1 MKKLFALLLI
11 TVFVS
16 SSLVKLY
23 KDFTN
28 DCSVSFSLYDTEDDN
43 EEKEIEKDNDLK
55 KDKIIIDFLISS
67 PLGLS
72 ETQKFYITHL
82 YFLPTPYIAED
93 IIPPNKA

>member
-28 DCSVSFSLYDTEDDN
+28 NCSISFSVYDSEDDN

-67 PLGLS
+67 SLGLT

-82 YFLPTPYIAED
+82 YSLPNPYIVEY
-93 IIPPNKA
+93 IIPPNKV

>member
-1 MKKLFALLLI
+1 MTVASLFHYTI
-11 TVFVS
+11 P
-16 SSLVKLY
+16 KM
-23 KDFTN
+23 
-28 DCSVSFSLYDTEDDN
+28 
-43 EEKEIEKDNDLK
+43 IK

-82 YFLPTPYIAED
+82 YFLPTPYIAKD